1 MKKFVCLVWLTA
13 SFFYSRAQLQPI
25 GSWREHLPY
34 HQAIAVSGSSNQI
47 FAATPYS
54 VFSVQLLDNS
64 LHAFSKM
71 TGLSATGVS
80 TIAFDVSTNKLIIA
94 YLNSDI
100 DILKDDLIK
109 NIHAFKESS
118 VAGDKRIF
126 QIYCLNGKA
135 YLCTGIG
142 IVVVDEEKYEIRETY
157 VIGSTGQQ
165 TRVNALTSDK
175 YKFYAATVEGLK
187 WAATSST
194 NLSDYHNWQ
203 LESSINGLSAG
214 PITGVEVLTDDHPIV
229 LKNDSLLIKQSS
241 GWNLF
246 YSSGRHIQSITKS
259 SSQLVVCEGLQSTAR
274 VVILNADGSV
284 SKVIQNGAIV
294 RPMQAYAVG
303 NDVWIADSSS

>member
-1 MKKFVCLVWLTA
+1 MKKIVCLVWLTA

-100 DILKDDLIK
+100 DILKDDLVK

-126 QIYCLNGKA
+126 HIYCLNGKA

-175 YKFYAATVEGLK
+175 SKFYAATVEGLK
-187 WAATSST
+187 WAATSS
-194 NLSDYHNWQ
+194 
-203 LESSINGLSAG
+203 
-214 PITGVEVLTDDHPIV
+214 P
-229 LKNDSLLIKQSS
+229 
-241 GWNLF
+241 
-246 YSSGRHIQSITKS
+246 
-259 SSQLVVCEGLQSTAR
+259 CC
-274 VVILNADGSV
+274 
-284 SKVIQNGAIV
+284 
-294 RPMQAYAVG
+294 
-303 NDVWIADSSS
+303 